1 MAKSSGTIERCAI
14 AVFVASKSGREWN
27 GSSSWLAASSTH
39 SNMALNMNRPSPDV
53 QVERIAVLRLKP
65 ELAALASVKPNGRR
79 TSQSMMKPV
88 VTRLSP
94 NGRGVNLILRHVPA
108 FISFQSGVEEVSDRE
123 VGSGVGIGEI
133 MVDDRARFAVQ

>member
-108 FISFQSGVEEVSDRE
+108 FISFSEWC
-123 VGSGVGIGEI
+123 
-133 MVDDRARFAVQ
+133 

>member
-1 MAKSSGTIERCAI
+1 
-14 AVFVASKSGREWN
+14 
-27 GSSSWLAASSTH
+27 
-39 SNMALNMNRPSPDV
+39 MALNMNRPSPDV

-123 VGSGVGIGEI
+123 VGSGGGIGRWDREVGSGGGIGEI
-133 MVDDRARFAVQ
+133 MVGDRARFAV